1 MDMCCLCLT
10 KTGEGT
16 ATVASSCCAH
26 EKKQGGHSHRR
37 KFMLCPRNG
46 TRRAQ
51 PPPGA
56 HAVPTKWH
64 KEGTATV
71 ASSCC
76 AHEMAQGGHSHRRK
90 FMLCP
95 RKETRRAQTPS
106 QAHAVPTKRNKE
118 GTDTVASSCSAHE
131 KKQGGHSRRQELTL
145 CPRENKCLHLD
156 RNMM

>member
-1 MDMCCLCLT
+1 MDMRCLCLRES
-10 KTGEGT
+10 GEGT
-16 ATVASSCCAH
+16 ATVASTRCAH

-106 QAHAVPTKRNKE
+106 QAHAVPMKRNKE
-118 GTDTVASSCSAHE
+118 GTAAARSARCAHE
-131 KKQGGHSRRQELTL
+131 KKQGGHRHRQELTL

>member
-1 MDMCCLCLT
+1 MCCLCLRES
-10 KTGEGT
+10 GEGT
-16 ATVASSCCAH
+16 ATVASTRCAH

-106 QAHAVPTKRNKE
+106 QAHAVPMKRNKE
-118 GTDTVASSCSAHE
+118 GTAAARSARCAHE
-131 KKQGGHSRRQELTL
+131 KKQGGTDTVRSSRCAHEKI
-145 CPRENKCLHLD
+145 NVYI
-156 RNMM
+156 

>member
-26 EKKQGGHSHRR
+26 EKKQGGYSHRR

-51 PPPGA
+51 PPSQA
-56 HAVPTKWH
+56 HAVPTKRN

-76 AHEMAQGGHSHRRK
+76 AHEMEQGGHRHRRK
-90 FMLCP
+90 LMLCP
-95 RKETRRAQTPS
+95 RNGTRRAQPPS

-118 GTDTVASSCSAHE
+118 GTDTVRSARCAHE
-131 KKQGGHSRRQELTL
+131 KKQGGYRRRQERTL